1 MPAVDKDIRVIKAD
15 RPPERFAR
23 GWHCLGIADAYRDGK
38 AHSFDAFGTRLAI
51 FADSTGKLNVVDGY
65 CPHMGAD
72 LGEGT
77 IKGDTL
83 ACPFHG
89 WQWGGD
95 GKCKAIPYAGRVPPR
110 ARIKS
115 WPTMEEN
122 KQLFV
127 WHDAEGNMPQPEVA
141 IPKIEECF
149 TGEWSE
155 WIWETVKIDT
165 NCRELI
171 DNVSDMAHFYYV
183 HGARATYFKNTF
195 DKHVARQEMRGK
207 PRADLKVAG
216 DNMDFGGSEVTIDE
230 LYSVATYYG
239 PSYMIDYLSSI
250 VNGMQVEAYLINCH
264 VPIDQNSFT
273 LHVGLMVKK
282 LPFLDDEMNAQIA
295 QMYAKGNRDG
305 FFQDVAIW
313 KSKTRIDNPLLCEA
327 DGPIYQLRRWYEQF
341 YVDVA
346 DIEPDMVDRFEVE
359 MDLTKSNEMW
369 VADEAANKAAQQAA
383 E

>member
-1 MPAVDKDIRVIKAD
+1 MAAVENDVRIIKAD
-15 RPPERFAR
+15 RPPQRFAR
-23 GWHCLGIADAYRDGK
+23 GWHCLGLADSFRDGK
-38 AHSFDAFGTRLAI
+38 AHAFDAFGTRLAI
-51 FADSTGKLNVVDGY
+51 FADSTGKLHVVDGY
-65 CPHMGAD
+65 CPHMGASLAD
-72 LGEGT
+72 GEV
-77 IKGDTL
+77 KGDNL

-95 GKCKAIPYAGRVPPR
+95 GKCKAIPYATRVPPR
-110 ARIKS
+110 ARVKS

-127 WHDAEGNMPQPEVA
+127 WHDVEGSLPDPAVK
-141 IPKIEECF
+141 IPRIEELF
-149 TGEWSE
+149 TGEYSE
-155 WIWETVKIDT
+155 WIWETVTINT

-171 DNVSDMAHFYYV
+171 DNVADVAHFYYV

-195 DKHVARQEMRGK
+195 EKHVARQEMRGK
-207 PRADLKVAG
+207 PRADQQVAG
-216 DNMDFGGSEVTIDE
+216 ATEFGGSAVTIEE

-239 PSYMIDYLSSI
+239 PAYMIDQLSST
-250 VNGMQVEAYLINCH
+250 VNGMKVEAYLINCH
-264 VPIDQNSFT
+264 VPIDHDSFI
-273 LHVGLMVKK
+273 LHVGLAVKK

-305 FFQDVAIW
+305 FFQDVAVW
-313 KSKTRIDNPLLCEA
+313 KTKCRIDNPLLCEV

-346 DIEPDMVDRFEVE
+346 DIAPDMVDKFEVE
-359 MDLTKSNEMW
+359 VDLAKSNQLWDVE
-369 VADEAANKAAQQAA
+369 EAANAAAQAA